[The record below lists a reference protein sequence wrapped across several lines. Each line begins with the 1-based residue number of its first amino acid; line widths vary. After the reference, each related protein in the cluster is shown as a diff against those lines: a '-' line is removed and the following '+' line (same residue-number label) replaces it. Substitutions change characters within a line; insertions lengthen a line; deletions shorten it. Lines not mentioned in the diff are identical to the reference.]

1 MNPHYKLYTAEAGKK
16 SRYSLFSAP
25 FKDLADSQGL
35 AMRLTIRDIKSS
47 YRGSFLGVLWI
58 FITPLMNTLIWMM
71 LNVSGVVR
79 IAETPI
85 PYPVYIFTGTML
97 WSVFTESLLSP
108 LNQTT
113 SSKSIL
119 SKINF
124 PKEALILSGIY
135 KILFNT
141 GIKLILMF
149 GTMLIL
155 GVYPDWHLLFFPI
168 ALFSLMFAG
177 TAFGMLAAPLGLLY
191 GDVGRI
197 IPMATQVLMYM
208 SPVVYVMKGEG
219 VLQKIMAI
227 NPLTPLLVNARNW
240 LTGLHSEQIYYFI
253 CINLVLIPVFFAGWL
268 FYRVSIPIIVER
280 SGS

>member
-1 MNPHYKLYTAEAGKK
+1 MNPHYKLYTAEVGKK
-16 SRYSLFSAP
+16 SRYGLFSAP
-25 FKDLADSQGL
+25 FRDLAESQGL

-58 FITPLMNTLIWMM
+58 FITPLMNTLIWLM

-108 LNQTT
+108 INQTT

-141 GIKLILMF
+141 GIKLMLMF

-155 GVYPDWHLLFFPI
+155 GVYPDWHLLLFPF

-177 TAFGMLAAPLGLLY
+177 TALGMLAAPLGLLY

-240 LTGLHSEQIYYFI
+240 LTGLQSEQIFYFI
-253 CINLVLIPVFFAGWL
+253 GVNMVLIPVFFAGWL